1 MALPTKLVRIRSAQG
16 ASGAINQIDIPVAA
30 SQTIKTGDFVKL
42 ASNKA
47 TQALAL
53 PGSNNSVTNSTGN
66 IGTIGIA
73 MADITSDS
81 NGIEAI
87 SGRTTIP
94 VAIWDGNLEA
104 TLRIVNDSSG
114 TLASTTTTQGDVNFG
129 TKYNFARVRGG
140 DASTWFYALTAA
152 SPTNGELLKVENS
165 PETTSTENY
174 GLVTVRTVN
183 TDTVRQL

>member
-1 MALPTKLVRIRSAQG
+1 MASATKLVRIRPAQG
-16 ASGAINQIDIPVAA
+16 GGGAINQIDIPVAP
-30 SQTIKTGDFVKL
+30 SQTIKTGDLVKL
-42 ASNKA
+42 SSTKA

-66 IGTIGIA
+66 IGTIGIS

-81 NGIEAI
+81 NGVEAI
-87 SGRTTIP
+87 SGRTTLP
-94 VAIWDGNLEA
+94 VAIWDANLEA

-114 TLASTTTTQGDVNFG
+114 TLSSTTTTQGDINFG
-129 TKYNFARVRGG
+129 TKYNFARVRGA
-140 DASTWFYALTAA
+140 DANTWFYAITSA

-165 PETTSTENY
+165 PETTTTESY
-174 GLVTVRTVN
+174 GLVTVRAVN

>member
-1 MALPTKLVRIRSAQG
+1 MASATKLVRIRAAQG
-16 ASGAINQIDIPVAA
+16 ASGAVNQIDIPVAA
-30 SQTIKTGDFVKL
+30 SQTIKTGDLVKL
-42 ASNKA
+42 SSNKA

-81 NGIEAI
+81 NGLETAT
-87 SGRTTIP
+87 GRTTVP
-94 VAIWDGNLEA
+94 VAIWDANLEV

-114 TLASTTTTQGDVNFG
+114 TLTSTNTTQGDINFG

-140 DASTWFYALTAA
+140 DATTWFYAVTAA

-165 PETTSTENY
+165 PETTSS
-174 GLVTVRTVN
+174 
-183 TDTVRQL
+183 